1 MLTNF
6 ITSYLALIL
15 LIFYFSE
22 VGKFLS
28 KKIFNQN
35 SRIYINIFLGF
46 GFFISFVNFIYL
58 AGLGNFKYILLLIII
73 HLILLLFK
81 NYKYLKFNF
90 NIKINFLIFVS
101 FFFSLV
107 AYNFQYTNHDDIN
120 GYFNIYSTIINDN
133 YKFSPDANIRAW
145 LSSFGYSFIQSI
157 FIFLGGFTSLYFF
170 DQAFGCLIILIF
182 IYEIMKK
189 KLTNLEFIFF
199 ASFISL
205 SCLSLSATSM
215 PNIIIFSLSLILFD
229 ELRKFHKGSE
239 NIFLI
244 CTLFL
249 IAYNL
254 RFNYLLSTSS
264 FVFIALLFLNISTN
278 LRYLKE
284 KIKIVSL
291 ILIIFL
297 LPEFFHKFYM
307 YDTISPIFGSNYYI
321 TNNEFFKEINF
332 IDSDKINFLYF
343 WFKIFVKKH
352 LIFILF
358 LIFAASLIKK
368 KFSFYFVILISYLI
382 SNLILGYISLPD
394 YSNPRRYLLPVE
406 NALIIFLLIDIW
418 YYVYISSAK
427 NIILLKVKYLY
438 FFIFALISS
447 NLSLATYDISFFQ
460 KLYLNRFESVQN
472 IFYSEQDI
480 AKPFFYRDK
489 IFNKK
494 NNINYI
500 REFESCL
507 TGQEFEKD
515 LLILIKHAYL
525 VKNKKINIIDY
536 KYGFVMS
543 EKTFP
548 FFQSFNDKLKYFND
562 NYDKILIEKNILYN
576 DSYVTSYINE
586 FEERK
591 KNNNFSLKN
600 FYTGYSK
607 HDLFPVITW
616 LDFARFLDNY
626 IVNKPNAIIC
636 NNKNF
641 LLLEFKLNKK

>member
-15 LIFYFSE
+15 LIFYFNE

-35 SRIYINIFLGF
+35 SRMYINIYLGF

-58 AGLGNFKYILLLIII
+58 VGFRNFRYILLSILI

-90 NIKINFLIFVS
+90 NIKISFLIFVS

-107 AYNFQYTNHDDIN
+107 VYNFQYTNHDDIN

-182 IYEIMKK
+182 IYEIINK

-199 ASFISL
+199 VSFISL

-215 PNIIIFSLSLILFD
+215 PNIIIFSLTLILFN

-239 NIFLI
+239 NILLI

-368 KFSFYFVILISYLI
+368 KFSFYFVILISYLM

-418 YYVYISSAK
+418 YYVYLSSAK
-427 NIILLKVKYLY
+427 NIILLRVRYLY
-438 FFIFALISS
+438 FIVFALISS
-447 NLSLATYDISFFQ
+447 NLSLAAYDISFFQ

-489 IFNKK
+489 IFNKQD
-494 NNINYI
+494 NISYI
-500 REFESCL
+500 KEFESCL
-507 TGQEFEKD
+507 MGQEFEKD

-576 DSYVTSYINE
+576 DSYVTAYINE
-586 FEERK
+586 FEQRK
-591 KNNNFSLKN
+591 KKNNFSLKN

-626 IVNKPNAIIC
+626 IVNKPNTIIC

-641 LLLEFKLNKK
+641 LLLQF